1 MICLEE
7 EFEDTKGGNQN
18 PYIEEELT
26 AQWPK
31 EKGQTTIMYY
41 RYCKT
46 KSYSQSS
53 EAFTDFVHIT
63 MTQIF
68 YISGTISADIVN
80 TE

>member
-1 MICLEE
+1 MFVFLPVTLIDPIFILGVKLHVVI
-7 EFEDTKGGNQN
+7 FK
-18 PYIEEELT
+18 
-26 AQWPK
+26 
-31 EKGQTTIMYY
+31 MHY

-53 EAFTDFVHIT
+53 ETFTDFVHII

-80 TE
+80 IE